1 MASATFTLRAVDAT
15 RAAFASVQN
24 SLTRLENQTKGIAKI
39 TKLAFGGEAVLGT
52 LNMMKQRLDKVA
64 SSGEDMG
71 FSDDQIAS
79 AIRMERAVE
88 GALNFLTKIPLALG
102 KVGTSIAAALAPQN
116 LKSVED
122 TIRDFKLEKSK
133 KDIEATIQAIGKLQ
147 LQFEQLSLT
156 EGQALDLR
164 RQQALS
170 LLDEAAQ
177 MMSAKPVEA
186 LQKQAEAIT
195 LLNESKRGSLALDKE
210 IADAQRELAKV
221 LPAANVVGL
230 SQQELID
237 GLSERYRRLV
247 IDITDLNVE
256 LATFREIGRPIG
268 EVQEKLLAKIKDQAV
283 VSAQLNKLLED
294 QGKVAREAGQITAGA
309 FENAILSGEKLR
321 DTIKALARD
330 LLSLLFRQQITEP
343 LAKAIGTS
351 SFFAN
356 IFGGPRAGGG
366 PVGAG
371 TAYLV
376 GEKGPEL
383 FVPNASGSI
392 IPNQRIAAGGGG
404 GGPTV
409 NVNYHI
415 AAGVTRAE
423 LVPILETE
431 RKRLK
436 AEIPDMVRRGGAYRA
451 AFA

>member
-64 SSGEDMG
+64 MAGDEMG
-71 FSDDQIAS
+71 FSDEQIAS

-88 GALNFLTKIPLALG
+88 GTLNFLTKIPLALG

-133 KDIEATIQAIGKLQ
+133 KDIQATIQAIGKLQ

-164 RQQALS
+164 REQALA
-170 LLDEAAQ
+170 LMDEAAQ
-177 MMSAKPVEA
+177 MMGNKPLEA
-186 LQKQAEAIT
+186 LQKQAEAIQ
-195 LLNESKRGSLALDKE
+195 LINEAQRGFLSLDKE
-210 IADAQRELAKV
+210 IAEAQRELNKN
-221 LPAANVVGL
+221 LQDGQRIGL
-230 SQQELID
+230 SQAELLD
-237 GLSERYRRLV
+237 GLRKRYDTLTYEVSE
-247 IDITDLNVE
+247 LNVA
-256 LATFREIGRPIG
+256 LSAFKDVGGPVG
-268 EVQEKLLAKIKDQAV
+268 ETQEKLVAKLKDQAT
-283 VSAQLNKLLED
+283 VSAQLNKLLEE
-294 QGKVAREAGQITAGA
+294 QGKVALEAGQITASA

-330 LLSLLFRQQITEP
+330 LLTLLFRQQITEP
-343 LAKAIGTS
+343 LAKGIGSFFKTLP
-351 SFFAN
+351 FFAN
-356 IFGGPRAGGG
+356 GGPITGGQ
-366 PVGAG
+366 PAI
-371 TAYLV
+371 V
-376 GEKGPEL
+376 GERGPEL
-383 FVPNASGSI
+383 FVPGTSGRI
-392 IPNQRIAAGGGG
+392 ISNSAMKSNGGTPVAAGV
-404 GGPTV
+404 T
-409 NVNYHI
+409 VNYHI

>member
-64 SSGEDMG
+64 MAGDEMG
-71 FSDDQIAS
+71 FSDEQIAS

-88 GALNFLTKIPLALG
+88 GTLNFLTQIPIALG
-102 KVGTSIAAALAPQN
+102 QVGINIANALGPQN

-133 KDIEATIQAIGKLQ
+133 KDIDATIQSIGKLQ

-283 VSAQLNKLLED
+283 VSAQLNKLLEE
-294 QGKVAREAGQITAGA
+294 QGKIALEAGQITAGA

-330 LLSLLFRQQITEP
+330 LLTLLFRQQITEP
-343 LAKAIGTS
+343 LAKGIGSFFKTLP
-351 SFFAN
+351 FFAN
-356 IFGGPRAGGG
+356 GGPITEGQPAI
-366 PVGAG
+366 
-371 TAYLV
+371 V
-376 GEKGPEL
+376 GERGPEL
-383 FVPNASGSI
+383 FVPGASGRI
-392 IPNQRIAAGGGG
+392 ISNSAMKSNGGTPVAAGV
-404 GGPTV
+404 T
-409 NVNYHI
+409 VNYHI
-415 AAGVTRAE
+415 AAGVTRSE

>member
-164 RQQALS
+164 RQQALA
-170 LLDEAAQ
+170 LMDEAAQ
-177 MMSAKPVEA
+177 MMGNKPLEA
-186 LQKQAEAIT
+186 LQKQAEAIQ
-195 LLNESKRGSLALDKE
+195 LINEAQRGFLSLDKE
-210 IADAQRELAKV
+210 IADAQRELNKN
-221 LPAANVVGL
+221 LQEGQRIGL
-230 SQQELID
+230 SQAELLD
-237 GLSERYRRLV
+237 GLRNRYSTLTYEVSELNIALSAFKDVGGPVGETQEQLV
-247 IDITDLNVE
+247 AKLKE
-256 LATFREIGRPIG
+256 QAT
-268 EVQEKLLAKIKDQAV
+268 
-283 VSAQLNKLLED
+283 VSAQLNKLLEE
-294 QGKVAREAGQITAGA
+294 QGKVALEAGQITAGA

-383 FVPNASGSI
+383 FMPASSGSI
-392 IPNQRIAAGGGG
+392 VPNNRLGSNGGGSTG
-404 GGPTV
+404 VTI
-409 NVNYHI
+409 NYHI

>member
-24 SLTRLENQTKGIAKI
+24 SLQRVENSTRGLARI

-64 SSGEDMG
+64 MAGDEMG
-71 FSDDQIAS
+71 FSDEQIAS

-88 GALNFLTKIPLALG
+88 GTLNFLTQIPIALG
-102 KVGTSIAAALAPQN
+102 QVGINIANALGPQN

-133 KDIEATIQAIGKLQ
+133 KDIDATIQSIGKLQ

-283 VSAQLNKLLED
+283 VSAQLNKLLEE
-294 QGKVAREAGQITAGA
+294 QGKIALEAGQITAGA

-330 LLSLLFRQQITEP
+330 LLTLLFRQQITEP
-343 LAKAIGTS
+343 LAKGIGSFFKTLP
-351 SFFAN
+351 FFAN
-356 IFGGPRAGGG
+356 GGPITGGQ
-366 PVGAG
+366 PAI
-371 TAYLV
+371 V
-376 GEKGPEL
+376 GERGPEL
-383 FVPNASGSI
+383 FVPGASGRI
-392 IPNQRIAAGGGG
+392 ISNSAMKSNGGTPVAAGV
-404 GGPTV
+404 T
-409 NVNYHI
+409 VNYHI
-415 AAGVTRAE
+415 AAGVTRSE